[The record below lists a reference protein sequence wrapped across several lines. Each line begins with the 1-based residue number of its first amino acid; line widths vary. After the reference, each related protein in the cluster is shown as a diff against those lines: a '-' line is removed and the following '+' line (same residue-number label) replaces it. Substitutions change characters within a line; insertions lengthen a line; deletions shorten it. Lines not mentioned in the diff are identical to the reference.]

1 MLDVR
6 RMQVL
11 RAVITSGSITSAARN
26 LGYTPSAI
34 SQQLSTLERE
44 AGVELLER
52 VGRGVRPTP
61 AGILLS
67 EHAELLGTQLSK
79 AEAALTELK
88 EGRTGRLAIRYF
100 ATAGASLVPPAVAAV
115 RREHPGIRLD
125 LKLVEPD
132 DPMPEVESGRADV
145 AIVVFPRNTPPAKGV
160 DVVHLLDDPYRAVLP
175 KSHPLAR
182 KRVLDLAELA
192 DEPWVGVDWLPGSC
206 RDILVNAC
214 GAAGFVPNFVVE
226 TEDYQTAQGFVAAGM
241 GVSLIPELGLGT
253 PHPGITVRKV
263 RRPDPLR
270 SIHAAIASHSRDQPA
285 VRTLLAAMRTTM
297 AISA

>member
-52 VGRGVRPTP
+52 IGRGVRATP

-67 EHAELLGTQLSK
+67 EHAEVVSAQLSK

-100 ATAGASLVPPAVAAV
+100 STAGAALVPPAVAAV
-115 RREHPGIRLD
+115 RREFPGIRLD
-125 LKLVEPD
+125 LKLVEPE
-132 DPMPEVESGRADV
+132 DPMPEIEKGRADV
-145 AIVVFPRNTPPAKGV
+145 AIVVIPQLRPPAKGV
-160 DVVHLLDDPYRAVLP
+160 ELVHLLDDPYRVVL
-175 KSHPLAR
+175 SRAHPLAR
-182 KRVLDLAELA
+182 KRVLDLGELA
-192 DEPWVGVDWLPGSC
+192 EDGWVGTEWPPGPC
-206 RDILVNAC
+206 RDIVMDAC
-214 GAAGFVPNFVVE
+214 AAAGFTPNFAVE
-226 TEDYQTAQGFVAAGM
+226 AEDYQTAQGFVAAGI
-241 GVSLIPELGLGT
+241 GVCLVPGLALGSQNAGVVT
-253 PHPGITVRKV
+253 RKI
-263 RRPDPLR
+263 RRPEPFR
-270 SIHAAIASHSRDQPA
+270 PIYAAIGAHAREQPA
-285 VRTLLAAMRTTM
+285 VRRLIEVLSEAAVVG
-297 AISA
+297 